1 MINIKEDLEGLL
13 VNRVYGIV
21 TIKLIEDLSIV
32 ICLKIGQFYT
42 WPKQFKMS

>member
-21 TIKLIEDLSIV
+21 TIELIEDLSSV
-32 ICLKIGQFYT
+32 ICLKIGLFT
-42 WPKQFKMS
+42 LG

>member
-21 TIKLIEDLSIV
+21 SIELNEDLSIV
-32 ICLKIGQFYT
+32 
-42 WPKQFKMS
+42 MS